1 MSVPE
6 TPHGPKQP
14 RNEDRRKSYRIDPKF
29 QNRVRATMLAF
40 AVVILLLAELTSL
53 GVAYA
58 VAHSVEYLRTLWLP
72 VGWALLS
79 VPATISIFYLSDRL
93 SHRLCGPVFIMKR
106 TLEAVRRGERP
117 EPIQLRRK
125 DEFRDLANELNATL
139 VALDAMDEKAE
150 EALPGS

>member
-6 TPHGPKQP
+6 TPHGPKHP
-14 RNEDRRKSYRIDPKF
+14 RNEDRRRSYLIDPKF
-29 QNRVRATMLAF
+29 QNRFRAAMLAF
-40 AVVILLLAELTSL
+40 AVVILLLAQLTSL

-58 VAHSVEYLRTLWLP
+58 ATHQVEYLRTLWLP

-79 VPATISIFYLSDRL
+79 IPATISIFYLSDRL
-93 SHRLCGPVFIMKR
+93 SHRLCGPVFIMRR

-125 DEFRDLANELNATL
+125 DEFRELADALNETL
-139 VALDAMDEKAE
+139 VALDAMDEKADE
-150 EALPGS
+150 RTL